1 MPVGG
6 HTADALA
13 WTKAS
18 DPKLPGDDIDAGEDQ
33 EPPRHEGN
41 AGRHLAILPRGCSV
55 PGPGD
60 PGAGGKRLLL
70 SRPFYKG
77 TTRESSGR
85 AGVVPGYCLVF
96 KSAETLARAGIWLA
110 AAAERPGVARVRF
123 LTVLPADSANPY
135 LALEQ
140 VRHIGDDGVLA
151 EQERALDEQGRLVV
165 HDVLPPSPREELG

>member
-1 MPVGG
+1 M
-6 HTADALA
+6 
-13 WTKAS
+13 
-18 DPKLPGDDIDAGEDQ
+18 
-33 EPPRHEGN
+33 
-41 AGRHLAILPRGCSV
+41 

-60 PGAGGKRLLL
+60 PGAGGKRVLL

-96 KSAETLARAGIWLA
+96 QSPETLARAGIWLT
-110 AAAERPGVARVRF
+110 AAAERTGVARVRF
-123 LTVLPADSANPY
+123 LTVLPVHRANPN

-151 EQERALDEQGRLVV
+151 EQERALDE
-165 HDVLPPSPREELG
+165 